1 MRGYI
6 CTNVCGFRILNPE
19 PFSIV
24 FIPTFQLPSL
34 PLRLPSSQSILMSS
48 CELRSLQG
56 RKRLQSNADETT
68 PKRLKTNEEDED
80 EIELQPV
87 AMKVKGKRGRKFR
100 YVTYP
105 FEDLIAYNPLVGL
118 WPPSERP
125 RTILKTLRVFLFP

>member
-1 MRGYI
+1 
-6 CTNVCGFRILNPE
+6 
-19 PFSIV
+19 
-24 FIPTFQLPSL
+24 
-34 PLRLPSSQSILMSS
+34 MSS

-68 PKRLKTNEEDED
+68 PKQSKTNEEDED
-80 EIELQPV
+80 EIELHPV
-87 AMKVKGKRGRKFR
+87 VTKVKGKRGKKFR

-125 RTILKTLRVFLFP
+125 RTILKTLRVFQFL